1 MKKIIFLIAIIPAIY
16 LLIKLF
22 VLQDVEDPIK
32 YIYTVTGTS
41 ALVLLFATT
50 SISMWYK
57 KWMKYRRMIGLFGF
71 FYALLHTL
79 NFLILDMDM
88 DLGLAWHE
96 TLDKPFIYLG
106 MISFFLLLFMAVTS
120 TRKLFKKYRKYHKLL
135 YGVLAMTTI
144 HFVMAQKSLSL
155 EQYFYLG
162 IIGVIALSKLNK
174 ELKLKKR
181 ILNPVKH

>member
-1 MKKIIFLIAIIPAIY
+1 MKKIIFLIAIAPAIY
-16 LLIKLF
+16 LLIELF
-22 VLQDVEDPIK
+22 ALQDVEDPIK

-41 ALVLLFATT
+41 ALVLLFVTT

-71 FYALLHTL
+71 FYALLHML
-79 NFLILDMDM
+79 NFLILDMEM
-88 DLGLAWHE
+88 DLGFAWHE

-106 MISFFLLLFMAVTS
+106 MISFLLLLFMAVTS
-120 TRKLFKKYRKYHKLL
+120 TKKLFRKYRKYHKVL
-135 YGVLAMTTI
+135 YLVLAMTTI

-162 IIGVIALSKLNK
+162 IIGVIAFFKLNK
-174 ELKLKKR
+174 ELKLKKKM
-181 ILNPVKH
+181 INLIQS